1 MSSTVRTSLAPLGV
15 LLLAFAVLASSS
27 TAQTAAPAKPADASA
42 PAATSTAPADAKKSD
57 TAAPAPGGRGRG
69 RGRQVLLGPGGPT
82 PRLGDGHP
90 DFTGLWSPV
99 REQGK
104 PGGNIGKDLPDH
116 KLPFTPA
123 GEAAL
128 QYNLTKTIDPEAL
141 CILGGIPRHDASG
154 LSFQVISHPKK
165 VIFLYVY
172 NTHRVIPVDP
182 NLKHDED
189 PDPKY
194 FGNAIS
200 HWEGDT
206 LVADIVGFKDSK
218 DGKLWIDENGNPQ
231 SAATHVTERWSR
243 PDLNHIHLE
252 LTVDDPVYYQ
262 HPFNFSRTW
271 QLGGG
276 MFGGSGDGDLAEYA
290 CNENNVDAKFIGPGP
305 GPIGPD
311 GNRGAGY
318 GKLPDVPPS
327 PEFYEK
333 AAAATPK

>member
-1 MSSTVRTSLAPLGV
+1 MNPTTQSQRAAAGS
-15 LLLAFAVLASSS
+15 LLLVFALLVCSAA
-27 TAQTAAPAKPADASA
+27 AQTPAPSVAPAGGKKAESALPA
-42 PAATSTAPADAKKSD
+42 PAA
-57 TAAPAPGGRGRG
+57 RG
-69 RGRQVLLGPGGPT
+69 RGRQVPLGPGGPT
-82 PRLGDGHP
+82 PRHADGHP
-90 DFTGLWSPV
+90 DLTGLWSPV
-99 REQGK
+99 REPGK

-128 QYNLTKTIDPEAL
+128 QFNLTKTVDPEAL

-154 LSFQVISHPKK
+154 LPFQVIHHPKK
-165 VIFLYVY
+165 AVFLYVY
-172 NTHRVIPVDP
+172 NTHRVIPIDS
-182 NLKHDED
+182 NLRHDED

-231 SAATHVTERWSR
+231 SASTHVVERWSR

-262 HPFNFSRTW
+262 HPFTFRRTW

-276 MFGGSGDGDLAEYA
+276 MFGGGGDGDLAEYA
-290 CNENNVDAKFIGPGP
+290 CNENNLDAAHIGPGP

-318 GKLPDVPPS
+318 GKLPDAPPP
-327 PEFYEK
+327 PEFYDTP
-333 AAAATPK
+333 AAAVPAKK